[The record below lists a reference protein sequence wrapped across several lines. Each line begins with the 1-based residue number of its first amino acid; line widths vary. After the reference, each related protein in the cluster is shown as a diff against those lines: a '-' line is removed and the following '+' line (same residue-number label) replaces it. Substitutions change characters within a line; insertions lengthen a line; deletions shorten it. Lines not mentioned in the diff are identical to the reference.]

1 MRRARNAQGAQE
13 AVFAAL
19 AMTTGDLVSPAIR
32 IPNPESRIPSLSVE
46 AAGIKFA
53 HPVLAAPGPL
63 GFGREVQSVVDLSGF
78 AAFVTKSVTLDPR
91 PGYPYP
97 QVVPTVGGWLNSQGL
112 PNHGLAG
119 FVTKDLP
126 FLRTLRIPLI
136 VSIAGET
143 VREFVTL
150 AEWLS
155 REEGVAAVGLQLA
168 CPHGGRGP
176 LLCVAPPLAPGG
188 VAPVRAGV
196 TAPPLVKL

>member
-1 MRRARNAQGAQE
+1 MTDHAMRITNH
-13 AVFAAL
+13 
-19 AMTTGDLVSPAIR
+19 
-32 IPNPESRIPSLSVE
+32 ESRITNAARGPSPQSPVPSLAVE
-46 AAGIKFA
+46 IAGIKFA

-91 PGYPYP
+91 PGHPYP

-126 FLRTLRIPLI
+126 FLRTLGIPLI

-155 REEGVAAVGLQLA
+155 REEGVAAGGLNAA
-168 CPHGGRGP
+168 CPKPGRRP
-176 LLCVAPPLAPGG
+176 LFRGVPPLTPRGWA
-188 VAPVRAGV
+188 AG
-196 TAPPLVKL
+196 PRLR